1 MKRGEVR
8 WYTFKAPD
16 KRRPVL
22 VLTRNSGIGVLHAVT
37 VAPVTSTTCEV
48 PSEVLLDEDDGLI
61 NECVANLRSLQT
73 VPKANLGALITTL
86 SEERLREVE
95 EAVKFSLGFGALV

>member
-22 VLTRNSGIGVLHAVT
+22 ILTRNTVIGVLNALT
-37 VAPVTSTTCEV
+37 VAPITTSIRDV
-48 PSEVLLDEDDGLI
+48 PSQVYLSQADGMR
-61 NECVANLRSLQT
+61 NECVVNGDSLQT
-73 VPKANLGALITTL
+73 VPKSQIGELITNYR
-86 SEERLREVE
+86 SIY
-95 EAVKFSLGFGALV
+95 AVVY

>member
-22 VLTRNSGIGVLHAVT
+22 IITRDTAIGFLSALT
-37 VAPVTSTTCEV
+37 VAPITSTVREI
-48 PSEVLLDEDDGLI
+48 PSELYLDEDDGLM
-61 NECVANLRSLQT
+61 NPCAANFDNIVT
-73 VPKANLGALITTL
+73 IPKTQVGDLLATL
-86 SEERLREVE
+86 PLTKMLEAERAIRF
-95 EAVKFSLGFGALV
+95 ALGFSQL